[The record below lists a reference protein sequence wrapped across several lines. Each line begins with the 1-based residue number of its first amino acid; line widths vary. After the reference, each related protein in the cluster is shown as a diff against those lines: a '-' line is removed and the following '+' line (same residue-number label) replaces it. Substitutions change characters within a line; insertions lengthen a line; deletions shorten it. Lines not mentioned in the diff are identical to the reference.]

1 MSGPSERSWIAGAGA
16 LPNSL
21 THSRERIIGA
31 TRSTCNIESYKNNAV
46 LFSGLSHARRETIIQ
61 QEQSM
66 ATRDWLLHTH
76 RLRCE
81 EESVRKSVPF
91 DMQAAMDDPV
101 SGGAWDIPLRLIARE
116 HMAFDTKALV
126 MYRVCRKWEYCWRL
140 AYRTIEIDLKAL
152 CRNMKTSKIPLVIER
167 PLCRTTYQ
175 RRKREVE
182 AYMLKGFE
190 VKSMLGGL
198 TDTGSKG
205 VKVTAIKFMGSTEV
219 VVPADANV
227 ADAVV

>member
-1 MSGPSERSWIAGAGA
+1 MSDSSARSRIAGEGA
-16 LPNSL
+16 LPNTL
-21 THSRERIIGA
+21 TRRERILGA
-31 TRSTCNIESYKNNAV
+31 TSSTCNIESYKNNAA
-46 LFSGLSHARRETIIQ
+46 LFSGLSHAHRETIIH
-61 QEQSM
+61 QERSVC
-66 ATRDWLLHTH
+66 ARDWLVHTH

-81 EESVRKSVPF
+81 EDSVRKSVPF

-140 AYRTIEIDLKAL
+140 AYRTIEIDLQAL
-152 CRNMKTSKIPLVIER
+152 CRNVKTSTIPLVIER
-167 PLCRTTYQ
+167 PLCRATYQ

-182 AYMLKGFE
+182 DYMLKGFE

-198 TDTGSKG
+198 TDGGSKG
-205 VKVTAIKFMGSTEV
+205 VKVTSIKFMGSTEV